1 MNYCNLFFC
10 LLLKLQFLDNA
21 FDILFRKV
29 KPVIFA
35 FHKYPL
41 LIHYL
46 AHRRTNHRNL
56 HLSGYKREDST
67 TTPLH
72 MVVLNNLDRFRLV
85 SDVIDRLPG
94 LSSRSADTRQF
105 QKNKL
110 STQKRNIDF
119 QGGDLLE
126 IFNSKGNLDVSVSQ
140 LKKELCR

>member
-1 MNYCNLFFC
+1 MPVIET
-10 LLLKLQFLDNA
+10 QFLDNA

-46 AHRRTNHRNL
+46 TYRRTNHRNL
-56 HLSGYKREDST
+56 YLSGYKREDST

-94 LSSRSADTRQF
+94 LSSRSADTKQL

-110 STQKRNIDF
+110 SAQKSNIDF
-119 QGGDLLE
+119 RDGDLLE
-126 IFNSKGNLDVSVSQ
+126 ILNSKGNLDVSVSQ
-140 LKKELCR
+140 LNK

>member
-29 KPVIFA
+29 KPVIFT

-46 AHRRTNHRNL
+46 TYRRTNHRNL

-94 LSSRSADTRQF
+94 LSSRSADTKQF

-110 STQKRNIDF
+110 SAHKSNIDF
-119 QGGDLLE
+119 QGVDLLE
-126 IFNSKGNLDVSVSQ
+126 ILNSKGKLDVSVSQ
-140 LKKELCR
+140 LNK

>member
-46 AHRRTNHRNL
+46 TYRRTNHRNL
-56 HLSGYKREDST
+56 HLTGYKREDST

-94 LSSRSADTRQF
+94 LSSRSADTKQF

-110 STQKRNIDF
+110 SAQKSNIDF
-119 QGGDLLE
+119 QGGDLLK
-126 IFNSKGNLDVSVSQ
+126 ILNSKGNLDVSVSQ
-140 LKKELCR
+140 LNKELCR

>member
-1 MNYCNLFFC
+1 MPVIETGS
-10 LLLKLQFLDNA
+10 FLDNA

-46 AHRRTNHRNL
+46 TYRRTNHRNL

-94 LSSRSADTRQF
+94 LSPRGADTKQF

-110 STQKRNIDF
+110 SAQKSNIDF
-119 QGGDLLE
+119 QGRDLLE
-126 IFNSKGNLDVSVSQ
+126 ILNSKGNLDVSVSQ
-140 LKKELCR
+140 LNKELCR

>member
-1 MNYCNLFFC
+1 LPVIETAVW
-10 LLLKLQFLDNA
+10 DNA

-46 AHRRTNHRNL
+46 TYRRTNHRNL

-94 LSSRSADTRQF
+94 LSPRGADTKQF

-110 STQKRNIDF
+110 SAQKSNIDF
-119 QGGDLLE
+119 QGRDLLE
-126 IFNSKGNLDVSVSQ
+126 ILNSKGNLDVSVSQ
-140 LKKELCR
+140 LNKELCR

>member
-46 AHRRTNHRNL
+46 TYRRTNHRNL

-94 LSSRSADTRQF
+94 LSLRSADTKQF

-110 STQKRNIDF
+110 SAQKSNIDF

-126 IFNSKGNLDVSVSQ
+126 ILNSKGKLDVSVSQ
-140 LKKELCR
+140 LNK